1 MTRGPGEARTP
12 TLYFTRCCI
21 PLPYIAALVRFME
34 NCVKGLDI
42 FVFFGIWFS
51 RVSTLLAR
59 AQRSARARYR
69 QRHVILHMHATR
81 VHGGL

>member
-51 RVSTLLAR
+51 RVSWPVHSGQR
-59 AQRSARARYR
+59 A
-69 QRHVILHMHATR
+69 
-81 VHGGL
+81 HGTGSGT